1 MFCEYICAEPNK
13 EKMKKIFTII
23 LAASAVCVG
32 SAAYAQK
39 PTKGNVT
46 TEVNLNLTT
55 GNTTDLYGGGL
66 AFRYFL
72 NDGAALSLGFAIL
85 TDKTEN
91 TFTENE
97 DGTGGQGTQTLSS
110 SSIVFRPGYQKHF
123 AGSERFSPW
132 VGVELPIALN
142 SSTEEWENF
151 DGDAYFD
158 GLNAEVTGGSTS
170 FGLTLNGGAD
180 WWFTDGMY
188 LGVQVG
194 WGYNSTSE
202 KDTEV
207 TASLAGQSV
216 TSKFPGSKSGGFT
229 AGTTGGLRFGF
240 KF

>member
-1 MFCEYICAEPNK
+1 
-13 EKMKKIFTII
+13 MKKLFI
-23 LAASAVCVG
+23 LAAAAVCVG

-46 TEVNLNLTT
+46 TEVNLNLTS

-72 NDGAALSLGFAIL
+72 GDDAALSLGFVIA

-91 TFTENE
+91 NFSENG
-97 DGTGGQGTQTLSS
+97 DGTGATGTQTLSS
-110 SSIVFRPGYQKHF
+110 STIVFRPGYQKHF
-123 AGSERFSPW
+123 GGSDKVSPW
-132 VGVELPIALN
+132 VGVELPITLN
-142 SSTEEWENF
+142 SAKEEWDNVGPDA
-151 DGDAYFD
+151 DGELNYAD
-158 GLNAEVTGGSTS
+158 GVTAEVTGGSTS

-194 WGYNSTSE
+194 WGYNSTTV

-207 TASLAGQSV
+207 SLTAGGTTTDFSLLG
-216 TSKFPGSKSGGFT
+216 GKSGGF
-229 AGTTGGLRFGF
+229 AAQTTGGLRFGF

>member
-1 MFCEYICAEPNK
+1 
-13 EKMKKIFTII
+13 MKKLFI
-23 LAASAVCVG
+23 LAAAAVCVG

-46 TEVNLNLTT
+46 TEVNLNLTS

-72 NDGAALSLGFAIL
+72 GDDAALSLGFVIA

-91 TFTENE
+91 NFSENG
-97 DGTGGQGTQTLSS
+97 DGTGATGTQTLSS
-110 SSIVFRPGYQKHF
+110 STIVFRPGYQKHF
-123 AGSERFSPW
+123 GGSDKVSPW
-132 VGVELPIALN
+132 VGVELPITLN
-142 SSTEEWENF
+142 SSKEEWDNVDADATGELGYS
-151 DGDAYFD
+151 DGVS
-158 GLNAEVTGGSTS
+158 AEVTGGSTS

-194 WGYNSTSE
+194 WGYNSTTT
-202 KDTEV
+202 KDIEV
-207 TASLAGQSV
+207 SATNSSV
-216 TSKFPGSKSGGFT
+216 LPDSGTLLGGKSGGF
-229 AGTTGGLRFGF
+229 AAQTTGGLRFGF